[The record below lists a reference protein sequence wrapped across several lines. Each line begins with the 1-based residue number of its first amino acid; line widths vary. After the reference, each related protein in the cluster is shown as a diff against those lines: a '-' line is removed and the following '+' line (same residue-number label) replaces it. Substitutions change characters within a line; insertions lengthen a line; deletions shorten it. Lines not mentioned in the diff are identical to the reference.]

1 LEAHLS
7 AIVSGDD
14 YIALPREPQTWLI
27 EGLCPVG
34 GAMLLYGDPKVG
46 KSFAALQ
53 LACNLATGTDW
64 LGYSCPEPVAVV
76 YVQLDTPRSLW
87 ADRVSSLRTSGWPT
101 SQVLFADRETLDTWP
116 FDVLNP
122 NHFAKLTTEL
132 KSLRGISDEGEPYP
146 IEAGAVIIDT
156 IRESHSGDE
165 NDSTAMQAVIAH
177 LTAAVKPAALILVS
191 HAKKQN
197 PEYGY
202 DLMNDNRG
210 SSYVV
215 GRMDAIARFSHSSV
229 RVSSRSME
237 EHSTKIERNDDG
249 TWSLAQDTF
258 KADAKM
264 LLDLYPD
271 KSIRELARLLKD
283 KTSRGE
289 EACRGTLRRL
299 QAASQR

>member
-1 LEAHLS
+1 
-7 AIVSGDD
+7 
-14 YIALPREPQTWLI
+14 
-27 EGLCPVG
+27 
-34 GAMLLYGDPKVG
+34 MLLYGDPKVG
-46 KSFAALQ
+46 KSYAALQ

-64 LGYSCPEPVAVV
+64 LGYNCPESVAVV

-87 ADRVSSLRTSGWPT
+87 ADRVTTLRANGWPT
-101 SQVLFADRETLDTWP
+101 SQVMFADRETLDTWP
-116 FDVLNP
+116 FDILNP
-122 NHFAKLTTEL
+122 NHFAKLATEL
-132 KSLRGISDEGEPYP
+132 RTLKGFSDEGQPYP

-215 GRMDAIARFSHSSV
+215 GRMDAICRFSHTSI
-229 RVSSRSME
+229 RCSSRSME

-258 KADAKM
+258 KSEAKM
-264 LLDLYPD
+264 LLDLHPD
-271 KSIRELARLLKD
+271 KPLRELARILKE
-283 KTSRGE
+283 KSNRGE
-289 EACRGTLRRL
+289 EACRGVLRRL
-299 QAASQR
+299 QSSSQQ